1 MMQESRWA
9 SGFVVFAAIML
20 IMTGTFQALNGLV
33 AIFEDQFYIVTPNYL
48 FEFDVTAWGWVHLI
62 IGIIV
67 ATAGVFVLQGR
78 TWAIIVGIT
87 VAVLSAIANFMYI
100 PYYPVWSLLIIALDV
115 VVLWALVVHGREV
128 AV

>member
-1 MMQESRWA
+1 MLQETRWA

-33 AIFEDQFYIVTPNYL
+33 AIFEDQFYVVTPNYL
-48 FEFDVTAWGWVHLI
+48 FEFDVTTWGWVHLLV
-62 IGIIV
+62 GVAV
-67 ATAGVFVLQGR
+67 ATAGVFVMRGS

-87 VAVLSAIANFMYI
+87 VAVLSAIENFMYI

-115 VVLWALVVHGREV
+115 VIIWALVVHGREV